1 MSQPEGYTHR
11 ARRHPKPG
19 LVWYHVLTPET
30 TPPVE
35 GLGSSL
41 NVSRS
46 GVAFIAS
53 TKVAVGALALVHL
66 RNRGLQVTGLMRVA
80 RVRALKDGQWEIG
93 VHIEAIPPDHRAILE
108 QLFR

>member
-1 MSQPEGYTHR
+1 MSQPEGKSKR
-11 ARRHPKPG
+11 AQRYPKPG
-19 LVWYHVLTPET
+19 LVWYRILGTDVD
-30 TPPVE
+30 PPTE

-46 GVAFIAS
+46 GVGFIAS
-53 TKVAVGALALVHL
+53 TSVSVGDLLLVHI

-80 RVRALKDGQWEIG
+80 RVRALEAGEWEVG

-108 QLFR
+108 ELFR